1 MLFLGN
7 YVSKQPIV
15 YCYYVIPFNSRK
27 QIFSHLYAHN
37 DNIRNYNLQIFLPL
51 PPFVFFF
58 CDSKSRLW
66 QQWQSIAS
74 FS

>member
-7 YVSKQPIV
+7 YVNKQPIV

-27 QIFSHLYAHN
+27 QIFSHLYAYN

-51 PPFVFFF
+51 PSFVFFF
-58 CDSKSRLW
+58 LW
-66 QQWQSIAS
+66 
-74 FS
+74 